1 MPFAHNA
8 ANLVQEYRT
17 KLGRMYDMWVDL
29 REGVVVTLEELK
41 VIYGPAA
48 YAYDHEVKFD
58 NYSDFF

>member
-17 KLGRMYDMWVDL
+17 KLGGMYDMWVDL
-29 REGVVVTLEELK
+29 REGVVVTLEGLK

-48 YAYDHEVKFD
+48 YAYDDDVEI
-58 NYSDFF
+58 

>member
-1 MPFAHNA
+1 MHHTGVPFAHNA

-29 REGVVVTLEELK
+29 REGVVITLEELR

-48 YAYDHEVKFD
+48 YRYDNDVAI
-58 NYSDFF
+58 

>member
-48 YAYDHEVKFD
+48 YAYDDEVEIW
-58 NYSDFF
+58 